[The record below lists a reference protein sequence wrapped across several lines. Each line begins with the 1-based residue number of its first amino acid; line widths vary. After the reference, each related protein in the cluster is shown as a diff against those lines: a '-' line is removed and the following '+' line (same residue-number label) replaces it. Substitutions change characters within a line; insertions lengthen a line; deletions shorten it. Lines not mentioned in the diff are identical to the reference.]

1 VQGNITGSAQH
12 KVKTINVEVNLLDA
26 WVSQRADLEIA
37 FLRKTLA
44 LVLIALSGVVVLP
57 MLFVQRGN
65 VVHELSGYE
74 AKLKI
79 SLQSKSELQRK
90 AKLVEPSIQ
99 MDEMVIRC
107 HRFSNSYLN
116 ELTKVINS
124 APSLIYFEQF
134 QTEVTNAECSIKVL
148 ANAANPDVGREFVDI
163 ASKGTNVLAATQT
176 SVRQSQLTPTSIKF
190 DFIKRVS
197 L

>member
-26 WVSQRADLEIA
+26 WVIQRADLELKV
-37 FLRKTLA
+37 FRKALTLSLTVLAGILA
-44 LVLIALSGVVVLP
+44 LPFAYSKMVQTGQVVNASESGLSADTKIKVGLEK
-57 MLFVQRGN
+57 Q
-65 VVHELSGYE
+65 
-74 AKLKI
+74 AK
-79 SLQSKSELQRK
+79 S
-90 AKLVEPSIQ
+90 VTPSIQ

-116 ELTKVINS
+116 ELTKVINA
-124 APSLIYFEQF
+124 APTQLYFEQF
-134 QTEVTNAECSIKVL
+134 QTEVSNGECSIQIL
-148 ANAANPDVGREFVDI
+148 SNAANPDVGRDFVDR
-163 ASKGTNVLAATQT
+163 ASKGTNVLSATQT
-176 SVRQSQLTPTSIKF
+176 SVRQSQMTPTSIKF